1 MMRIVITGTPGTGKS
16 LIARELSRCMGL
28 ELIDIKKIV
37 KEKKLLE
44 THHEVDIK
52 KLSRALAPLFS
63 KGQSG
68 FIIEGHLACEMKI
81 PADYIIILRSSPK
94 ALQTRFAKRGYGK
107 KKISENIEAELLD
120 YCAQR
125 IDTIYGDGKNR
136 KRTKNAPKILE
147 LDTSKRSVRNSTAI
161 ISESIR
167 LKKKKLDIVD
177 YPLTGYLGLGRKQ

>member
-1 MMRIVITGTPGTGKS
+1 MRIVITGTPGTGKS
-16 LIARELSRCMGL
+16 QIATELSRRMGL

-37 KEKKLLE
+37 RQKKLLE

-52 KLSRALAPLFS
+52 KLSRALAPFFS
-63 KGQSG
+63 KNKSN

-81 PADYIIILRSSPK
+81 PADYIVILRSSPK

-125 IDTIYGDGKNR
+125 IDAVYGRGKR
-136 KRTKNAPKILE
+136 PKVLE
-147 LDTSKRSVRNSTAI
+147 LDTSKRSVSRSTAL

-177 YPLTGYLGLGRKQ
+177 YPLTEYLGLGGER